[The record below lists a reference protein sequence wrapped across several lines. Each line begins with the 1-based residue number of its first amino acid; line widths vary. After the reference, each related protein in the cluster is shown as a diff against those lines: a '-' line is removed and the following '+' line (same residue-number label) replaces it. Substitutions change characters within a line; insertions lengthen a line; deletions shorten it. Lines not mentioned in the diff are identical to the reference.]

1 MNEDSYE
8 FTLSRTEYRYEFV
21 SVSAKKEVRNIVLFS
36 QTSSANTY
44 NLALLDLLNTGELS
58 DMTETNNDDFVIVMA
73 TVFKIVNDFFD
84 ELPGSNVVFGG
95 SDDRRQRLYKII
107 IGRELEEI
115 TKTFDVFGILGNT
128 IEKFESN
135 KIYELYLIKKR

>member
-21 SVSAKKEVRNIVLFS
+21 SISAKKNVRKVVLFS
-36 QTSSANTY
+36 QTSSVNTY
-44 NLALLDLLNTGELS
+44 NLALLDLLDTGELS
-58 DMTETNNDDFVIVMA
+58 DMTETNNNDFVIVMA
-73 TVFKIVNDFFD
+73 TVFKIVIDFFD
-84 ELPGSNVVFGG
+84 KLPGSNVVFGG
-95 SDDRRQRLYKII
+95 SDDRRQRLYRII

-115 TKTFDVFGILGNT
+115 TKTFDMYGIFGNM

-135 KIYELYLIKKR
+135 KIYDLYLIKKR